1 MIGDGPGQPV
11 ENELAHE
18 GALARSRWPC
28 NDENML
34 ELNGVRDRIDALAE
48 AKRFE
53 NRSA

>member
-1 MIGDGPGQPV
+1 MIGDILGQPV

-28 NDENML
+28 NDENMRQ
-34 ELNGVRDRIDALAE
+34 LNGARDRVGALAE